1 MSASPDECARDLLDV
16 APMVMRIIRANMRDH
31 AATDLSVPQFRALG
45 FVDRHAGASL
55 SDVAEHLGLQLP
67 SVSRLVDGL
76 VARTLMTR
84 QEQATDRR
92 YVTLR
97 VTPRGRARL
106 QTAYDSARAYLTDQ
120 LAVLPEAKLKIV
132 IDALCILRP
141 LFTGER
147 ETTLAGRPH
156 GNFGD

>member
-1 MSASPDECARDLLDV
+1 MRASPDKCARELLDV
-16 APMVMRIIRANMRDH
+16 VPLVMRIIRVNMRHH

-55 SDVAEHLGLQLP
+55 SDVAEHLGARLP

-76 VARTLMTR
+76 AARNLMIR
-84 QEQATDRR
+84 EEQAADRR
-92 YVTLR
+92 YVMLR
-97 VTPRGRARL
+97 VTPRGRSRL
-106 QTAYDSARAYLTDQ
+106 QTAYDSTQAYLANQ
-120 LAVLPEAKLKIV
+120 LEVLPEAKRKIV

-147 ETTLAGRPH
+147 ETTLGERPH
-156 GNFGD
+156 GNSRG

>member
-97 VTPRGRARL
+97 VTRL